1 LRNQGYSLSD
11 NITAY
16 LLELYGEEAV
26 EKYSEY
32 IQKDAEQFIRVNSIK
47 TNRAALKKKLS
58 SLYKI
63 ETEEVEAIPNALR
76 VLSNHSLTGK
86 TIEHITGEYYVQSLS
101 SMIPALVLQPGSS
114 DRVLDLCSAPGSKT
128 TQLAGLM
135 QNKGTLVVNEIQLD
149 RVKTLVY
156 NLDRMNIM
164 NTGVH
169 HNRGEWLSRFYNNYF
184 DKILVDAPCS
194 GLGIMQ
200 KKGEVGNWWSEQKLP
215 GLAELQY
222 KLLVSALR
230 MLKEGGELVYSTCTM
245 TVEENEA
252 VIDKLIKKYPF
263 EILPVELPLKSI
275 DALTQFRGVDFHPS
289 IKDGRRLIPWEIG
302 SEGFF
307 LIKIRKTGFIEQ
319 TAKPEISKSRLSFTP
334 FKDLKI
340 HLTKTAALFGI
351 PLDKLPEYK
360 YILKSNDIFFVDGG
374 FEDDNPDRFNRIGTK
389 FGTFDKNKEII
400 FHTQAAQ
407 VLADTISGSIYDIT
421 SMEELKSYLQGGII
435 KKESGLKG
443 QTVIRFNGVILG
455 TAVIGDSG
463 IKSRFPRAKR
473 TQEIFLDF

>member
-1 LRNQGYSLSD
+1 LRNQGYTLSD
-11 NITAY
+11 NITTY

-26 EKYSEY
+26 GKYSAF
-32 IQKDAEQFIRVNSIK
+32 IKKDAEQFIRVNSIK
-47 TNRAALKKKLS
+47 TDSTILKQKLS
-58 SLYKI
+58 SVYKI
-63 ETEEVEAIPNALR
+63 ETEEAGAVPNALR
-76 VLSNHSLTGK
+76 VLSNHNLTGK
-86 TIEHITGEYYVQSLS
+86 TIEHIIGEYYVQSLS
-101 SMIPALVLQPGSS
+101 SMIPALVLKPDKS
-114 DRVLDLCSAPGSKT
+114 DKVLDLCSAPGSKT
-128 TQLAGLM
+128 TQLAELM

-149 RVKTLVY
+149 RVKTLIY

-169 HNRGEWLSRFYNNYF
+169 HNRGEWLSRFYYNYF

-200 KKGEVGNWWSEQKLP
+200 KKGEVGNWWSEQKLS

-252 VIDKLIKKYPF
+252 VIDKLMKKYPF
-263 EILPVELPLKSI
+263 EVLPFQLPLKSI
-275 DALTQFRGVDFHPS
+275 DAFTQFRSIDFHPS
-289 IKDGRRLIPWEIG
+289 LKEGKRIIPWEIG

-307 LIKIRKTGFIEQ
+307 LVKIKKTGFIEQ
-319 TAKPEISKSRLSFTP
+319 TAKPETAKSRFGFTP
-334 FKDLKI
+334 FKELKTY
-340 HLTKTAALFGI
+340 LTKTAEFFGI
-351 PLDKLPEYK
+351 PVDKLAEYK
-360 YILKSNDIFFVDGG
+360 YILKSNDIFFVDGC

-389 FGTFDKNKEII
+389 FGTLDKNKEII
-400 FHTQAAQ
+400 LHTQAAQ
-407 VLADTISGSIYDIT
+407 VLANTISNNIYDIT
-421 SMEELKSYLQGGII
+421 SMDELKNYLQGGII

-455 TAVIGDSG
+455 TAVIGNSG